1 MDEKAMRTLLYVLSL
16 MLALAL
22 LLFLMQS
29 AASRESARVFDVS
42 VIVPGSGEAF
52 AKGLDKASRDH
63 SVDVHVASA
72 GALDAAAQTEQL
84 RREIENGV
92 DAIVLEPVDDTVADW
107 LSKQKTAIPVICIG
121 ETRRAERFAAG
132 VTEDNEAIGRLLG
145 EAAARAAEAGGAV
158 AVFCTPGKLAA
169 DMWYEAL
176 TDALVSAGVP
186 FTSYL
191 ADGSLESYL
200 DSDPAASILIGL
212 DPDVT
217 KRLVENAA
225 ADDRVFG
232 VGTDSE
238 SLYQCASGR
247 IEALAV
253 WSDYELAY
261 LGLSAAV
268 KAASGEKTESVT
280 VQSYLADGRNL
291 FAEPL
296 ARILFP
302 AS

>member
-1 MDEKAMRTLLYVLSL
+1 MDKKAMRTLLYVLTL
-16 MLALAL
+16 MLVLAV
-22 LLFLMQS
+22 LLFLVQS
-29 AASRESARVFDVS
+29 AASREIGRVFDVS

-107 LSKQKTAIPVICIG
+107 LAKQKTAIPVICIG
-121 ETRRAERFAAG
+121 ETRRTDRFAAS
-132 VTEDNEAIGRLLG
+132 VTENNAEIGRLLAG
-145 EAAARAAEAGGAV
+145 AAARAAKEDGAV
-158 AVFCTPGKLAA
+158 AVFCTPGKLAV
-169 DMWYEAL
+169 DIRYEAL
-176 TDALVSAGVP
+176 SEEFVSAGVP
-186 FTSYL
+186 FMTFL
-191 ADGSLESYL
+191 ADASLESFL
-200 DSDPAASILIGL
+200 DSDPSASILIGL
-212 DPDVT
+212 DPEVT
-217 KRLVENAA
+217 KRLVESAA
-225 ADDRVFG
+225 VNDRVFG
-232 VGTDSE
+232 VGTDNE

-247 IEALAV
+247 ISALAV

-268 KAASGEKTESVT
+268 KAASGERAESVT
-280 VQSYLADGRNL
+280 VKSYLADDHNL

-296 ARILFP
+296 VRILFP